1 MYRRFGKRLLDILF
15 SLLALIVLSPLLLIV
30 AAIVRINLGSPAVFT
45 QDRPGLN
52 GKIFRLY
59 KFRSMTNQKDELGEL
74 LPDDKRL
81 TKFGMALRATSLD
94 ELPEIWN
101 VFRGDMSLVG
111 PRPLL
116 VQYLPLYNAE
126 QKRRHDVT
134 PGLTGHAQVNGRN
147 SISWTEKFTLDCWYV
162 DNLSFCLDLKI
173 IIATVGK
180 VFSRSGIS
188 SSTNATME
196 VITGNGD
203 E

>member
-1 MYRRFGKRLLDILF
+1 
-15 SLLALIVLSPLLLIV
+15 
-30 AAIVRINLGSPAVFT
+30 
-45 QDRPGLN
+45 
-52 GKIFRLY
+52 
-59 KFRSMTNQKDELGEL
+59 MTNQKDELGEL

-196 VITGNGD
+196 AFTGNGD